1 MIKVIAIDDEPLA
14 LLQLQKMVEATP
26 FFTLVAACSSAFEAM
41 QVMEHEDV
49 DAMFVDINMPDL
61 SGLDFV
67 KTLTSAPL
75 LVFTTA
81 YSQYAI
87 DGYKVNAIDYLLKP
101 FGLPEFQRAA
111 AKVRQQYELIQKAH
125 DESDVCGDILF
136 VKVDYRVVKVN
147 VNDIRY
153 IESMGEYM
161 RIYLTNGSVLMTL
174 LSIKRIGEML
184 PKDRFVRIHRS
195 YLVNML
201 HVVEIARLRF
211 KMDADTYLPVGDM
224 YKDDV
229 QRYINDR
236 LPGK

>member
-1 MIKVIAIDDEPLA
+1 MIRVIAIDDEPLA
-14 LLQLQKMVEATP
+14 LLQLQNMVQSTP

-41 QVMEHEDV
+41 QVMEREDV

-67 KTLTSAPL
+67 KTLTRAPL

-111 AKVRQQYELIQKAH
+111 AKVKQQYELIQKAH
-125 DESDVCGDILF
+125 DESSICGDILF
-136 VKVDYRVVKVN
+136 IKVDYRVVKVN
-147 VNDIRY
+147 VNEIRY
-153 IESMGEYM
+153 VESMGEYL
-161 RIYLTNGSVLMTL
+161 RIYMTNGPVLMTL

-184 PKDRFVRIHRS
+184 PKGRFVRIHRS

-229 QRYINDR
+229 QKYINDR
-236 LPGK
+236 SPSK